1 MKVTQENEHTFRVE
15 LNDTELGD
23 VIYESIYSEI
33 STLDVMKANFLMTFV
48 QIMSCRYLRRT
59 LRSDRAENPTDNE
72 TPSHNAG
79 DGRG

>member
-15 LNDTELGD
+15 LNDAELGD

-33 STLDVMKANFLMTFV
+33 STLDVMKTNFLMTFV

-59 LRSDRAENPTDNE
+59 LSPHKSEEKKDSEKD
-72 TPSHNAG
+72 AG
-79 DGRG
+79 DIF